1 MREQKM
7 SPSYFYRDR
16 YDDTNKNKHKQRISI
31 LCAYKFAVSNELK

>member
-16 YDDTNKNKHKQRISI
+16 YDDTNKNKHEQRISI
-31 LCAYKFAVSNELK
+31 LCAYKFAVSNELQ